1 MIMKKYVT
9 VAGQLKTLIT
19 IQKFKKLAIK
29 YLMLLYWLKRLVMM
43 QNLKKPNIIQLVLLI
58 QLKNADYDK
67 KLLNDRVNSN
77 KTKQIEVDRKLT
89 DHINS
94 STKLI
99 KDLAK
104 KVKLISTK

>member
-1 MIMKKYVT
+1 MILKKYVT
-9 VAGQLKTLIT
+9 VVGQLKALIT
-19 IQKFKKLAIK
+19 ILKFKKLAIK

-58 QLKNADYDK
+58 QLKNAHYDK

-77 KTKQIEVDRKLT
+77 KTKQIDRKLT
-89 DHINS
+89 DHINF

-104 KVKLISTK
+104 KFKLISTK